1 MIFFFLKRSHRS
13 ALLSVVQQLT
23 SHITDDDCDD
33 EADDTGA
40 GGEAVFDM
48 ECQNISTHIAG
59 IRQSIES
66 DVSVNR
72 DDETTSSR
80 SSPVFRRRAIHDV
93 KSTASLQALRTYNG
107 CDEDDDEPEDPLA
120 STAGHTDD
128 EIIVAGGFSSPVI
141 KYVHCTLQFLLANR

>member
-33 EADDTGA
+33 EADDDTGA

-72 DDETTSSR
+72 EDETASSR
-80 SSPVFRRRAIHDV
+80 SSPVSFRRRTIHDV

-107 CDEDDDEPEDPLA
+107 CDEDDEPEDPLP
-120 STAGHTDD
+120 STAGHVDD

-141 KYVHCTLQFLLANR
+141 KYVHYTLQYKKA